1 MLTVTLK
8 WAKTNFLFKI
18 FKGCTWNKICVFSL
32 FKSKNI
38 RETWRKVSANFQKN
52 ASVIFWKWKLCRL
65 CSARMQPKLSI
76 FLIRPPKNIP
86 DQQKCVGFHK
96 LKKVLNHSTLLPEYY
111 SYSMM
116 IYFRA
121 RGQQERKEFPNFLS
135 FSLFLFLSFLAS
147 LSLLCIFFLSF
158 WNTKGRMGDHSIESK
173 RKEDR
178 WNQKKGELHEL
189 PHRDRVKSETIRLA

>member
-38 RETWRKVSANFQKN
+38 RETWRKVSANFQKK

-65 CSARMQPKLSI
+65 CSARMQPKLSS
-76 FLIRPPKNIP
+76 FLIRTPKNIP

-111 SYSMM
+111 SYSM
-116 IYFRA
+116 YCLADLFQGWRSA
-121 RGQQERKEFPNFLS
+121 RKKRISEFFKEVVKIDDSNFFGLIHAPLHFLS
-135 FSLFLFLSFLAS
+135 IFLEYQRQDGRPQYRKQKERRQMKPK
-147 LSLLCIFFLSF
+147 
-158 WNTKGRMGDHSIESK
+158 KGRVAWTAAQ
-173 RKEDR
+173 R
-178 WNQKKGELHEL
+178 
-189 PHRDRVKSETIRLA
+189 